1 MIKTAIACFINII
14 ALVYINAQETS
25 LLKDSAEVK
34 SSPLNLI
41 IQHTK
46 SAPIKI
52 DGLLDD
58 AGWQNHTAAKDFVEI
73 EPGDNCKPPVETEA
87 WVTYDD
93 DNLYIALICYD
104 KDMNKLVSN
113 MCDRDKIFNDDFAG
127 FVLDTYNDSKQAVE
141 FYVNPYGI
149 QGDLSMD
156 GNNEDTSPD
165 YIWFSDAKIYKDR
178 WVAEFAIPFKSLRF
192 PDRDDLKFGLHFI
205 RTWPRESRF
214 QFSWA
219 PISRDNPSFLGQE
232 GFLSGIKKVKRGK
245 NLEILPYVLGSMTGY
260 LKDPNDGNSKFISDS
275 LYKGEAG
282 INVKYGFTSNLT
294 GELTYNPDFSQVES
308 DATQIDVNSSS
319 ALFYSEKRP
328 FFLEGSSIFSS
339 YFNTVYTRML
349 NHPLFAAKLTGKI
362 DKYDIGYIAAYDQ
375 NTPFI
380 VPYDYGS
387 YFLNTDL
394 KSFSNIFRIK
404 RDLKGESYIG
414 FFATDRE
421 VNDSYNRV
429 LSFDGTLNFLD
440 NHYFK
445 WQLLGYNNK
454 ELNDTNLFSSSRTF
468 GNNHTL
474 TFDGEKF
481 SGFGGYVSLQ
491 RRSRHWNYEFS
502 ILQTPPEARRDVGYI
517 GAVNSRE
524 FFSWQSYVIK
534 PENSFILHFE
544 PQINGNIAF
553 KFDGTLKERTLVPN
567 FYIQFKKMI
576 NMSGGFLAVN
586 DEEYKGVF
594 HTGVHRGWIDININT
609 SKIITGG
616 MYYELGKYI
625 VRFEDPSY
633 VGWGYDAQAWL
644 ILKPMNRLQIES
656 NYYYSELSKSAGGEK
671 LYAGY
676 VFRNKLTY
684 QLTKNLFFRIV
695 GEYDSFN
702 KSLNIDPLF
711 SYKWN
716 PFTIFY
722 IGSSHYL
729 NEFTEQGVDKR
740 KLKESSRQIFAKFQ
754 YLFRI

>member
-1 MIKTAIACFINII
+1 MIKTAIACFIYII
-14 ALVYINAQETS
+14 ALVSINAQDAS
-25 LLKDSAEVK
+25 LHKDSSEVK
-34 SSPLNLI
+34 SAPHLI
-41 IQHTK
+41 VRHTN
-46 SAPIKI
+46 SLSIKI

-58 AGWQNHTAAKDFVEI
+58 AGWLNHAVAKDFVEI

-87 WVTYDD
+87 WITYDD
-93 DNLYIALICYD
+93 ENLYAAIICYD
-104 KDMNKLVSN
+104 KDMSKLVTN

-149 QGDLSMD
+149 QGDLSITS
-156 GNNEDTSPD
+156 NSEDTSPD
-165 YIWFSDAKIYKDR
+165 YIWTAEAKIYKDR
-178 WVAEFAIPFKSLRF
+178 WTAEFAIPFKSLRF
-192 PDRDDLKFGLHFI
+192 PDREDLTFGLHFI
-205 RTWPRESRF
+205 RTWPRDSRF

-219 PISRDNPSFLGQE
+219 PVSRDDPSFLGQE
-232 GFLSGIKKVKRGK
+232 GILSGIKKVKRGK
-245 NLEILPYVLGSMTGY
+245 NLEILPFVLGSMTGY
-260 LKDPNDGNSKFISDS
+260 LQDPDNGSSKFKADS
-275 LYKGEAG
+275 LLKGDAG
-282 INVKYGFTSNLT
+282 VNIKYGFSSNLT
-294 GELTYNPDFSQVES
+294 GEFTYNPDFSQVES

-319 ALFYSEKRP
+319 TLFYPEKRP
-328 FFLEGSSIFSS
+328 FFLEGSNIFSS

-362 DKYDIGYIAAYDQ
+362 DKYDIGYIATYDQ
-375 NTPFI
+375 NTPYI
-380 VPYDYGS
+380 IPYDYGS
-387 YFLNTDL
+387 YFINTEL

-404 RDLKGESYIG
+404 KDLSGESYLG

-421 VNDSYNRV
+421 VKDSYNRV
-429 LSFDGTLNFLD
+429 LSFDGTLVFLN

-445 WQLLGYNNK
+445 WQLLGYSSK
-454 ELNDTNLFSSSRTF
+454 ELNDTNLFSSSRAF
-468 GNNHTL
+468 GKNHTL

-481 SGFGGYVSLQ
+481 AGFGGYVSLQ

-502 ILQTPPEARRDVGYI
+502 IIQTPPEARRDVGYI
-517 GAVNSRE
+517 ESVNRRE
-524 FFSWQSYVIK
+524 LFTWHSYVIK
-534 PENSFILHFE
+534 PGNSFILDFE

-553 KFDGTLKERTLVPN
+553 KFDGTLRERTLVPN

-576 NMSGGFLAVN
+576 NMNGGFLAVN

-594 HTGVHRGWIDININT
+594 HTGVHRGWINFNINT

-616 MYYELGKYI
+616 GYYELGKYI

-633 VGWGYDAQAWL
+633 AGWGFDAQAWVT
-644 ILKPMNRLQIES
+644 LKPMNRLQIES
-656 NYYYSELSKSAGGEK
+656 NYYYSELSKSKGGEK

-684 QLTKNLFFRIV
+684 QLTKSLFFRIV

-729 NEFTEQGVDKR
+729 NEFAEQDKGER